1 MSERRTRARRVLRK
15 LLRWGAL
22 GLLALVLVLA
32 GVLAWVI
39 GTERGSRFAVDQV
52 LTRYSAAVPGAIV
65 VDRVDGPLAGPTCI
79 HGLELRDGSARPLLT
94 IRRTCLDLDLAALT
108 SVTLASSE
116 VRAEGVTVHVYETP
130 TWTDLTPTNAL
141 VRSDPLPGPDLRF
154 GVDAG
159 LVASDVSVVDH
170 RERASG
176 SVAMLVADAGII
188 AEVSGRGRQAHA
200 DVHALWGWAADR
212 RVAVAAGRG
221 VIEWHSPTVEV
232 RDLTLVTDSGVATI
246 DHGSF
251 VTNTFDHELE
261 ATGTAVAAV
270 EGTPFSIE
278 LIGGGDDVGS
288 VARLAVEVP
297 GRGRLDAE
305 LAATFRGGVR
315 ATVNATGHLDAAPA
329 PVHVLASGVIG
340 STRPAARVLARAG
353 QTTVR
358 ASLRNDEGRALVD
371 APGASARATVRLD
384 EFQPSQVSG
393 EVVVRNIE
401 ELAAELEDAFGVTF
415 EAPSGV
421 TGRVAA
427 TCVPEP
433 RWMCSTDGRVVR
445 ADDHAAFAVDLWPQM
460 PLVASVSRLSGEV
473 GGQGL
478 GLRHRAGVVASRD
491 LVLVDD
497 LSLDVAGGV
506 ARIDGRL
513 AADQPSRLT
522 LVADRIDL
530 GALDRSLL
538 HAGLD
543 GRAHADV
550 EVTGRIDDPRLVA
563 SARIENLQYAETPIG
578 FVQATIRAGFDR
590 AAAEVEVA
598 GAQDEYLRAF
608 ADVPIVR
615 DDSGLALRPNGRFEA
630 SVDLEKLDLTRL
642 APWLG
647 DEGPTGR
654 VAVSARAAGS
664 LRNPVLAAKASAHRL
679 AVAEVDIGDVELSAM
694 HRDSRLETNVQ
705 ARVFGGDLVALGEAR
720 LDLALDRGVAR
731 LDDAGP
737 HTLSIDLA
745 DIDLACVRPW
755 IDDRSLSGIVDG
767 RITVGE
773 QDGEANAS
781 ASLLAHGLALQD
793 RELGAAQVIG
803 KLEPDTL
810 SVAVNAS
817 GPHVRAIVAELRASV
832 TTQGLRALP
841 SVPANE
847 PMAARVELTDVDI
860 EAVSRWLESDP
871 ASGSIGGTIVAEGTL
886 REPRAQASLV
896 VDRLATIGGS
906 LGHAELEAAYDGR
919 HVRADLVHRKG
930 AQSAN
935 LTAEIPVT
943 VDLEHRSFAWHREQ
957 PHELRLDARGLDD
970 ETLRMFVE
978 LPSDMV
984 ITTSADA
991 FVHGTL
997 DDPTAGLR
1005 LRGTVSSSDA
1015 IATAI
1020 NAEIQLEPDRQS
1032 ARILLGGGPT
1042 GLKVEA
1048 DSQTRLADVL
1058 AGRTKLSDVEVVA
1071 SASADALALRDLG
1084 PLLPNVVYD
1093 PRGSLALDASL
1104 KGSLA
1109 APEIEGSMELSGG
1122 EITVVPLNQRLRAM
1136 TMRASFDGPDVTLSQ
1151 FVASSGEG
1159 SLSAA
1164 GEFHIAPDDTRGNL
1178 RFAARKLPLVRPGL
1192 PVMQVDANVDVDLDA
1207 TGPRTDIAIRARD
1220 GFVDV
1225 LEVAPVEAAEPLPEL
1240 TGVEFTDSRD
1250 ARPGRKDNND
1260 EGREPWIPRDVDLVV
1275 ELVDPLRIRGSKADM
1290 DWDGRVHL
1298 RRGGGDP
1305 FTEGRFTAKPG
1316 GFIELLGNRFEIDR
1330 GEVTVP
1336 GEGDLD
1342 PYVDLAAAADVDGV
1356 LVTMGVQGRISR
1368 PDLVLSSQ
1376 PPMEESTLFAL
1387 LVTGTADD
1395 GQADDAELS
1404 AKAAGLLAA
1413 VNSPAL
1419 QQQLRSTVGI
1429 DSVGVGFG
1437 DTVSEPV
1444 VSVGKRIGRKLYT
1457 SAEYHH
1463 NAPEDENDAELK
1475 LEYLFSPHWSVET
1488 FFGNAAEGGV
1498 TLWWRHRFRNVGDR
1512 GAAKPA
1518 RDLAERSEQGKV
1530 RHE

>member
-1 MSERRTRARRVLRK
+1 MRK
-15 LLRWGAL
+15 LLRWGGL
-22 GLLALVLVLA
+22 GLLVLAIVLA

-65 VDRVDGPLAGPTCI
+65 VERVDGPLAGPTCI
-79 HGLELRDGSARPLLT
+79 HGLELRDGTAQPLLT
-94 IRRTCLDLDLAALT
+94 IRRVCLDLDLAALT

-116 VRAEGVTVHVYETP
+116 VNAEGVTVHVYETP

-141 VRSDPLPGPDLRF
+141 RRSDPLPGPDLRF

-159 LVASDVSVVDH
+159 LVASDVSVIDH
-170 RERASG
+170 RERDSESAG
-176 SVAMLVADAGII
+176 DTMLVADAGII
-188 AEVSGRGRQAHA
+188 ADVSGRGRQARA
-200 DVHALWGWAADR
+200 DVEALWGWVADR

-221 VIEWHSPTVEV
+221 VVEWHSPTVEV
-232 RDLTLVTDSGVATI
+232 RNLTLVADSGVATV

-251 VTNTFDHELE
+251 VTNTFEHELQ

-270 EGTPFSIE
+270 EGTPLSVE
-278 LIGGGDDVGS
+278 LIGGGDNVGS
-288 VARLAVEVP
+288 VARLAAQVP
-297 GRGRLDAE
+297 SRGRIDAE

-315 ATVNATGHLDAAPA
+315 ATVNATGHLDAVPT

-340 STRPAARVLARAG
+340 STRPAAWVLARAG

-358 ASLRNDEGRALVD
+358 AALRDDEGRALVD

-384 EFQPSQVSG
+384 DMQPSRVSG
-393 EVVVRNIE
+393 EVLVRNIVQ
-401 ELAAELEDAFGVTF
+401 LAAELEDAFGVSF

-427 TCVPEP
+427 TCVPDP
-433 RWMCSTDGRVVR
+433 RWLCSTDGTVAR

-460 PLVASVSRLSGEV
+460 PLVASVSGLSGQV
-473 GGQGL
+473 GGQEL

-497 LSLDVAGGV
+497 FSLDVAGGI

-513 AADQPSRLT
+513 AADQASRLT

-538 HAGLD
+538 RAGID
-543 GRAHADV
+543 GRVHADV

-563 SARIENLQYAETPIG
+563 SARIENLRYAETAIG
-578 FVQATIRAGFDR
+578 RVDATIRADFDH

-598 GAQDEYLRAF
+598 GAQDEHVRAF
-608 ADVPIVR
+608 ADVPIER
-615 DDSGLALRPNGRFEA
+615 NDSGLALRPNGRFEA
-630 SVDLEKLDLTRL
+630 SVDLDKLDLARL

-647 DEGPTGR
+647 DDGPTGR
-654 VAVSARAAGS
+654 VALTARAAGS
-664 LRNPVLAAKASAHRL
+664 LRDPVLAAKASAHRL
-679 AVAEVDIGDVELSAM
+679 AFAEVDIGNVELSAT

-705 ARVFGGDLVALGEAR
+705 ARVFGGELVALGEAR
-720 LDLALDRGVAR
+720 IDLALDRGIAR
-731 LDDAGP
+731 LEEAGP
-737 HTLSIDLA
+737 HTLSVELA

-755 IDDRSLSGIVDG
+755 IDDRSLSGIVGG
-767 RITVGE
+767 RVTVGE
-773 QDGEANAS
+773 LDGEANAS
-781 ASLLAHGLALQD
+781 ARLLAHDLALQD
-793 RELGAAQVIG
+793 RELGAAEVIG

-817 GPHVRAIVAELRASV
+817 GPHVRAVVAELRAPV
-832 TTQGLRALP
+832 TTRGLRALP
-841 SVPANE
+841 SLPSNDPWAI
-847 PMAARVELTDVDI
+847 RVELTDVDI
-860 EAVSRWLESDP
+860 ESVSRWLESDP

-896 VDRLATIGGS
+896 VDRFEALGGS
-906 LGHAELEAAYDGR
+906 LGHAELDAAYDGR
-919 HVRADLVHRKG
+919 HVRADLVQRKG
-930 AQSAN
+930 AQSTSMKA
-935 LTAEIPVT
+935 TIPVT
-943 VDLEHRSFAWHREQ
+943 VDLEGRHVAWHRERR
-957 PHELRLDARGLDD
+957 HELRLDARGVDD

-978 LPSDMV
+978 LPSDMSV
-984 ITTSADA
+984 EVSADA
-991 FVHGTL
+991 FAHGTI
-997 DDPTAGLR
+997 DEATAGLR
-1005 LRGTVSSSDA
+1005 LRGTVASSDA

-1020 NAEIQLEPDRQS
+1020 NAEVQLEPDRQS
-1032 ARILLGGGPT
+1032 ARVLLGGGPT
-1042 GLKVEA
+1042 GLQVEA
-1048 DSQTRLADVL
+1048 DSETRLADLL

-1071 SASADALALRDLG
+1071 HASADALALSDLG

-1093 PRGSLALDASL
+1093 PRGSLALNASL
-1104 KGSLA
+1104 KGTLA

-1136 TMRASFDGPDVTLSQ
+1136 TMRASFDGPDVSVSR

-1164 GEFHIAPDDTRGNL
+1164 GDFHIAPNETRGNL

-1207 TGPRTDIAIRARD
+1207 TGPRTNVAIRARD

-1250 ARPGRKDNND
+1250 ARPGRKSND
-1260 EGREPWIPRDVDLVV
+1260 EGGREPWIPRDVDLVV

-1298 RRGGGDP
+1298 RRGAGDP

-1368 PDLVLSSQ
+1368 PDLLLSSQ

-1419 QQQLRSTVGI
+1419 QRQLRSTVGI

-1457 SAEYHH
+1457 TAEYHH

-1512 GAAKPA
+1512 GAPKPS
-1518 RDLAERSEQGKV
+1518 RDLAEHTEQGKV